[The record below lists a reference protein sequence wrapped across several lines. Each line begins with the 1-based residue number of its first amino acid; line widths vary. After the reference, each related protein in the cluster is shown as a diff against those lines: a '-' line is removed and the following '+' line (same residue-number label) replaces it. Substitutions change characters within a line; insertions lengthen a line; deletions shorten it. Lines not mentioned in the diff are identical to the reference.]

1 MANFRFPSLPS
12 HSPSSIKLPLDNN
25 TGKESVSASILT
37 LSKVAMLSGLL
48 VMEQI
53 LQANA
58 NDDEDDKFVG
68 EKKET
73 SNVAHLSG

>member
-1 MANFRFPSLPS
+1 
-12 HSPSSIKLPLDNN
+12 
-25 TGKESVSASILT
+25 
-37 LSKVAMLSGLL
+37 MLSGLL